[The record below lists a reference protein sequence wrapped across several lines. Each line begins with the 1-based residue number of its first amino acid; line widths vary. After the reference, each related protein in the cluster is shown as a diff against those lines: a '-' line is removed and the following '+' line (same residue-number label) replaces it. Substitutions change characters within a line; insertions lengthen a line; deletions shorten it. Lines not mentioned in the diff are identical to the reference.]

1 MNLIDEGRGPAVV
14 LLHGC
19 PGTLTFLA
27 PLVEALSP
35 TRRVIAPELPGY
47 GASPPLEGPYSFDRV
62 QALLEDLLLARGVR
76 ECALVGHSAGAYRA
90 IGLALG
96 STRVRATHL
105 VTLGGLAGLDPEVRA
120 AFRQFA
126 DLARQ
131 GFDFRP
137 MWLGRMAAPGFAER
151 FPQRVGEV
159 MSWIDAAPR
168 AVLAAELDALAGG
181 ADHRPR
187 LGELAIPVTA
197 RVGEHDAAT
206 PPVCSEEI
214 ARGVRRG
221 ELQVVRGCGHALLHE
236 DREATVRAVATA
248 LSP

>member
-1 MNLIDEGRGPAVV
+1 MNLIDKGQGPAVV

-19 PGTLTFLA
+19 PGTLAFLA

-35 TRRVIAPELPGY
+35 TRRVLAPELPGY
-47 GASPPLEGPYSFDRV
+47 GGSPPLEGPYSFERV
-62 QALLEDLLLARGVR
+62 RTMLEDLLVGRGIR

-105 VTLGGLAGLDPEVRA
+105 VTLGGIAGFDPEVRA
-120 AFRQFA
+120 AFHQFA

-151 FPQRVGEV
+151 FPQHVAEV

-168 AVLAAELDALAGG
+168 AALAAELDALADG
-181 ADHRPR
+181 ADYRPR
-187 LGELAIPVTA
+187 LAELAMPVTA
-197 RVGEHDAAT
+197 RVGEHDAAA

-214 ARGVRRG
+214 ARGVRHG
-221 ELQVVRGCGHALLHE
+221 ELQVVAGCGHALLHE
-236 DREATVRAVATA
+236 DREGTVRAVVKA